1 MSVVAPDKNPL
12 SSICQNFSLGCG
24 LPEGNASQV
33 FVSEDGESENDIL
46 YVNDQSCEDRVDNIL
61 CGGMTLYILSEL

>member
-46 YVNDQSCEDRVDNIL
+46 YRMIRVVKI
-61 CGGMTLYILSEL
+61 GMIIFCVVG